1 MDDDALL
8 RYSRHLLLP
17 EWGAA
22 EQARVRA
29 ARVLLIGLGGLGSP
43 AALYLAAAGVGRLIL
58 CDGDTVDLSNLQR
71 QIVHRQSSLGMSKVD
86 SAALSLQDLNP
97 EVELLRHPHAADA
110 AWLASILPSVD
121 LVLDGS
127 DNFATRDRVNL
138 ACVRAGVPLVSAA
151 AIAWEGQIG
160 VFGLA
165 DGPCYR
171 CLYPDL
177 AGADLRCADNGVF
190 APLVGVMGAMMAQE
204 ALKLLSQAAPT
215 LAGRFLVYDA
225 RQGEVR
231 VLRVKRDPQCTG
243 CAQERQG

>member
-1 MDDDALL
+1 MDDEELL

-17 EWGAA
+17 EWG
-22 EQARVRA
+22 EEQQARLRA

-43 AALYLAAAGVGRLIL
+43 AALYLAAAGVGCLLL
-58 CDGDTVDLSNLQR
+58 CDGDVVELSNLQR
-71 QIVHRQSSLGMSKVD
+71 QIVHQMTELGANKAA
-86 SAALSLQDLNP
+86 SAARRLRLLNP
-97 EVELLRHPHAADA
+97 EVTVIVHPRHADA
-110 AWLASILPSVD
+110 AWLQSTLKDVD

-127 DNFATRDRVNL
+127 DNFATRDRVNE

-151 AIAWEGQIG
+151 AIGWEGQIG
-160 VFGLA
+160 VFAVA

-177 AGADLRCADNGVF
+177 EENERRCADNGVL

-204 ALKLLSQAAPT
+204 ALKLLTRTASS

-225 RQGEVR
+225 RQNEVR
-231 VLRVKRDPQCTG
+231 VLRVPRDPACPV
-243 CAQERQG
+243 CALGRQG